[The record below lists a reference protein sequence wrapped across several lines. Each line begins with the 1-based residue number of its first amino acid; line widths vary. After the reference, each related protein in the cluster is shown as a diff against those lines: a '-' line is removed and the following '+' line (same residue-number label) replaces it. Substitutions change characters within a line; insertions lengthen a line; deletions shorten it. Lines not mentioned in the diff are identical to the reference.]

1 MNPVLSMKNVSV
13 DIPIYGYGSL
23 NFKRFLLNSKSSS
36 PQYHRALDN
45 INLDIREGARIA
57 LIGHNGAGKSTLLRL
72 ASGIIPHTSGLLE
85 RKFNFEPLIDRSFL
99 VDDELSAVNAIEAY
113 YLLKTGT
120 LKGFSSFKKSILEF
134 AGLEKFESYTI
145 RTYSEGMRTRLQFSL
160 LTAFPAQALALDE
173 TLGAGDASFIE
184 RAQLRFK
191 DFLKQT
197 STLLFASHSTELL
210 RDFCESSIVLHKG
223 KVVFQGSI
231 EDGLNY
237 YSQGGY

>member
-1 MNPVLSMKNVSV
+1 M
-13 DIPIYGYGSL
+13 
-23 NFKRFLLNSKSSS
+23 
-36 PQYHRALDN
+36 
-45 INLDIREGARIA
+45 
-57 LIGHNGAGKSTLLRL
+57 
-72 ASGIIPHTSGLLE
+72 
-85 RKFNFEPLIDRSFL
+85 
-99 VDDELSAVNAIEAY
+99 
-113 YLLKTGT
+113 
-120 LKGFSSFKKSILEF
+120 
-134 AGLEKFESYTI
+134 
-145 RTYSEGMRTRLQFSL
+145 
-160 LTAFPAQALALDE
+160 TAFPAQALALDE

-184 RAQLRFK
+184 RAQLGFK